1 MPLSWRARRQL
12 TFLAIFAGVVI
23 LILAV
28 LFFAFRS
35 PATPPPPS
43 LGTPQNLIIFW
54 TRFFQIAPGHFEVA
68 SFIENPNLLLG
79 TGKLTY
85 RLRLYDPNNILI
97 ALKEGETFVNPREKF
112 LIYEPDMETFQRL
125 PARATIEFSDISWK
139 RIEKERPQLLV
150 ARKNFSAQASRLSA
164 VIQNQSLFPVK
175 NIYFAAILADKDA
188 NALGVS
194 LARADQIPGEG
205 EREIVFTWRESFDPP
220 PETIEVLARTNL
232 VE

>member
-1 MPLSWRARRQL
+1 MPFSWRAKRQL
-12 TFLAIFAGVVI
+12 TFLGIFAGAVI
-23 LILAV
+23 LVIVAI
-28 LFFAFRS
+28 FFVFYS
-35 PATPPPPS
+35 PALPPPPP

-54 TRFFQIAPGHFEVA
+54 TRFFPIAPGHFEVA

-79 TGKLTY
+79 TSKLAY
-85 RLRLYDPNNILI
+85 RLRLYDANNILI
-97 ALKEGETFVNPREKF
+97 ALKEGRTFVNPREKF

-125 PARATIEFSDISWK
+125 PVRATIEFSGIPWK

-150 ARKNFSAQASRLSA
+150 TRKNFSAQVSRLSA

-194 LARADQIPGEG
+194 LAEADQISGEG
-205 EREIVFTWRESFDPP
+205 EREIVFTWREKFDPP
-220 PETIEVLARTNL
+220 PASIEVLARTNL
-232 VE
+232 TE